1 MSTIDKLLRAND
13 ILLKAIELKERELAI
28 AEQLPQ
34 FSILKTDEEYE
45 LEAVELLV
53 KGMAEKIMKDIE
65 KGHR

>member
-13 ILLKAIELKERELAI
+13 ILLKAIELKERELGI